1 MEEVG
6 IELVLSR
13 WLVFEQL
20 ERRIKEMCCID
31 MKQNETNLEGRRVLC
46 SCFS

>member
-6 IELVLSR
+6 IELFLST

-20 ERRIKEMCCID
+20 ERRTKERGCVD
-31 MKQNETNLEGRRVLC
+31 MTQSKSEA
-46 SCFS
+46 